1 MRMKLWMSLTCLLL
15 IPAMLLS
22 QTRKITGT
30 VKDESGNLLTGATVG
45 SKGSNLSAVTN
56 PQGRFAIELPLS
68 AKSITISH
76 VGQSDIE
83 VQLGAKTDY
92 IVTMQPATSTLSDVV
107 VIGYGSVR
115 KADLTG
121 AVQRINRDDLLRDNP
136 TSIQQAMQGKLA
148 GVNITQNDGA
158 PGAGLSIRI
167 RGSNSFLG
175 GTEPLYVIDGVPF
188 NNSNSGGTP
197 SSIGGDEKQ
206 TLNILAFIN
215 PNDIESI
222 DILKDASATAIY
234 GSRGANGVVMI
245 TTRKGRVGKDK
256 VELNVNVGVSEV
268 SKRLNMLLPY
278 DYAKYQNL
286 SYNNSNIYD
295 GTSYN
300 LPYSDSA
307 VEALR
312 NDRTSWQDAIFRN
325 GLFQQYGINVSGA
338 SESGNHSLSF
348 NYLNQDGTI
357 INSDYRKFG
366 LNVNLNRNLGK
377 NFRVG
382 TSTALSNSITNGVK
396 TGTDKSDAA
405 SAGVIRSALT
415 YPPTITLEEE
425 FDGTGEGFFI
435 TNPVIYS
442 RDVLNR
448 VTGYNI
454 FSSNYMEASFFRD
467 FKFRQNLGFNY
478 GSNDRDQYYPRT
490 VFEGFSVR
498 GSALKA
504 DNLWTSL
511 VSESILSFNRKIEK
525 HSFNAMAASTFERT
539 NGQSTRAEAKSFPN
553 DLLQNENMQAAEQIL
568 PIITN
573 RYQSTLVSFLG
584 RANYAYDDRYLLTVS
599 FRQDGSSK
607 FGSNNKWAG
616 FPSAA
621 LAWKIHNESFMAASG
636 VLSNLVL
643 RMSYG
648 KTGNQGIG
656 SYASLSKL
664 GVYNYPFNGTLQT
677 GLADDVFAGPA
688 NADLKWETTSAYNAG
703 LDVGLWKGRVSL
715 HLDAYVKQTDDLL
728 QYITTPA
735 SSGFQRQLRNS
746 GSVENK
752 GLELSIDAAA
762 IRNADFQWRTL
773 FNISFNRNK
782 ILSLGGDVTEQFA
795 TNISTRDAPFIQV
808 AGQPIGALF
817 GYVEDGY
824 YDNEAE
830 VRSDPIYANQPYSII
845 RRMVGEIKY
854 RNLDGD
860 PTSISNSDRTFI
872 GDVNPDY
879 IFGFTNNFT
888 YKKFDLSIFING
900 VQGNDII
907 NMNNVFNGN
916 IGTSK
921 NISEDMIAGAWA
933 QGKDNTMSTGPK
945 AIRQFWRSLQ
955 FSRRFIEDGS
965 FVRIKNITMGYTLPA
980 GKIRGLNNVRLSVGV
995 NNLYTFT
1002 KYSGFDPEVNS
1013 YGDNPALFGVDLGGY
1028 PNNRSFNF
1036 SLRCGF

>member
-1 MRMKLWMSLTCLLL
+1 MKLWMSLTCLLL

-56 PQGRFAIELPLS
+56 PQGRFAFELPLS

-312 NDRTSWQDAIFRN
+312 NDRTSWQDAIFRK

-338 SESGNHSLSF
+338 SESGSHSLSF

-504 DNLWTSL
+504 DNLCI
-511 VSESILSFNRKIEK
+511 VILE
-525 HSFNAMAASTFERT
+525 E
-539 NGQSTRAEAKSFPN
+539 
-553 DLLQNENMQAAEQIL
+553 
-568 PIITN
+568 
-573 RYQSTLVSFLG
+573 
-584 RANYAYDDRYLLTVS
+584 
-599 FRQDGSSK
+599 
-607 FGSNNKWAG
+607 
-616 FPSAA
+616 
-621 LAWKIHNESFMAASG
+621 
-636 VLSNLVL
+636 
-643 RMSYG
+643 
-648 KTGNQGIG
+648 
-656 SYASLSKL
+656 
-664 GVYNYPFNGTLQT
+664 
-677 GLADDVFAGPA
+677 
-688 NADLKWETTSAYNAG
+688 
-703 LDVGLWKGRVSL
+703 
-715 HLDAYVKQTDDLL
+715 
-728 QYITTPA
+728 
-735 SSGFQRQLRNS
+735 
-746 GSVENK
+746 
-752 GLELSIDAAA
+752 
-762 IRNADFQWRTL
+762 
-773 FNISFNRNK
+773 
-782 ILSLGGDVTEQFA
+782 
-795 TNISTRDAPFIQV
+795 
-808 AGQPIGALF
+808 
-817 GYVEDGY
+817 
-824 YDNEAE
+824 
-830 VRSDPIYANQPYSII
+830 
-845 RRMVGEIKY
+845 
-854 RNLDGD
+854 
-860 PTSISNSDRTFI
+860 
-872 GDVNPDY
+872 
-879 IFGFTNNFT
+879 
-888 YKKFDLSIFING
+888 
-900 VQGNDII
+900 
-907 NMNNVFNGN
+907 
-916 IGTSK
+916 
-921 NISEDMIAGAWA
+921 
-933 QGKDNTMSTGPK
+933 
-945 AIRQFWRSLQ
+945 
-955 FSRRFIEDGS
+955 
-965 FVRIKNITMGYTLPA
+965 
-980 GKIRGLNNVRLSVGV
+980 
-995 NNLYTFT
+995 
-1002 KYSGFDPEVNS
+1002 
-1013 YGDNPALFGVDLGGY
+1013 
-1028 PNNRSFNF
+1028 
-1036 SLRCGF
+1036 